1 MSEKSLD
8 PRPEQTKE
16 KIKQAFIRLTRERP
30 FHAITVKDICKYA
43 RVNRSTFYA
52 HFKDIY
58 QLLNDVVEEG
68 ETISETPVSRDDIYV
83 NPEAY
88 IDRYQKSFEFSKQN
102 KDLRMILMTQ
112 FIDSPY
118 FHDYIQKFIEQ
129 GLAIQHAVQPED
141 SVKKVPDKLLAFY
154 CLGGISQLV
163 YLWIKE
169 DLPYTSREMAV
180 YAAKITILLNA
191 IMTGVDPDTLPIS
204 KVEGWENPSKY

>member
-1 MSEKSLD
+1 MSEKNPD

-30 FHAITVKDICKYA
+30 FHAITVKDICKCA

-58 QLLNDVVEEG
+58 QLLNDIVEEG
-68 ETISETPVSRDDIYV
+68 ETISEKPVSRDDIYV
-83 NPEAY
+83 NPETY

-118 FHDYIQKFIEQ
+118 FNDYIQKFIEQ
-129 GLAIQHAVQPED
+129 GLEIQRAVQPKD
-141 SVKKVPDKLLAFY
+141 SSINLPDKLLAFY

-169 DLPYTSREMAV
+169 DLPYTSREMAI
-180 YAAKITILLNA
+180 YAAKITIMLNA
-191 IMTGVDPDTLPIS
+191 VMTGVDPNSLPIT
-204 KVEGWENPSKY
+204 KIEGWEIPIKY